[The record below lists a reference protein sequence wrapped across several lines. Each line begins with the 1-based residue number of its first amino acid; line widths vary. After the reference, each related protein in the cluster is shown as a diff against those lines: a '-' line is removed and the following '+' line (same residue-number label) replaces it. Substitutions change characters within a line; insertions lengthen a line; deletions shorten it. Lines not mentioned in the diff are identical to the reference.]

1 MDHRIPYLSKTAENR
16 KPLVREKAA
25 RLLAFLARC
34 RFVCVDLLSM
44 AKQIL
49 ILLIIAALVG
59 GVYFFLNY
67 EVQTQTVEG
76 RRGWKIVPKGPA
88 ATPGNTPS
96 ETPAAPLHPT
106 FRMATFQ
113 LGRFD
118 EAKLAN
124 RRVSDVLVRL
134 LPRYELIALQGV
146 RGRNQ
151 GVLVRL
157 VEQLNAATGR
167 TYDFATCP
175 TQQRDGL
182 EHYSAFLFDRG
193 RIEVDRSTVR
203 FVEDRLG
210 RFRIKP
216 LTGLFRVRGPDP
228 AEAFTFA
235 LINAET
241 DPDHAAAELD
251 LLADA
256 FRAVRDSVKGEDDII
271 LLGDLESDDQH
282 LGQLGK
288 LLGVTAL
295 LTNLPTTVRGG
306 NLLDNILLDC
316 RATREFTGRVDVV
329 DIMNDFGLTM
339 PAAQDVSEHLP
350 VWAEFSVYEGGHAG
364 QPASKP

>member
-1 MDHRIPYLSKTAENR
+1 MV
-16 KPLVREKAA
+16 KP
-25 RLLAFLARC
+25 
-34 RFVCVDLLSM
+34 
-44 AKQIL
+44 IL
-49 ILLIIAALVG
+49 ILSIIGAVIG
-59 GVYFFLNY
+59 GAYFSVNY
-67 EVQTQTVEG
+67 EVQSQTVG
-76 RRGWKIVPKGPA
+76 GKTGWKIVPKVSPTTSGA
-88 ATPGNTPS
+88 APN
-96 ETPAAPLHPT
+96 ETPAEPLRPT
-106 FRMATFQ
+106 FRIATFH

-134 LPRYELIALQGV
+134 LPRFELIALQGV

-157 VEQLNAATGR
+157 VEQINAATGR
-167 TYDFATCP
+167 TYNFATCP

-193 RIEVDRSTVR
+193 RIEVDRSTVH
-203 FVEDRLG
+203 FIEDRLG

-235 LINAET
+235 LINVET
-241 DPDHAAAELD
+241 DADHVAGELD

-256 FRAVRDSVKGEDDII
+256 FRAVRDSIKGEDDII

-295 LTNLPTTVRGG
+295 LSNLPTTVRGG

-329 DIMNDFGLTM
+329 DLMNEFGLTTQ
-339 PAAQDVSEHLP
+339 AAQDISEHLP
-350 VWAEFSVYEGGHAG
+350 VWAEFSAYEGGQAG
-364 QPASKP
+364 LPATK